1 MHVPPRRSRSSK
13 RSRRRLPRAT
23 LLALVIPAVA
33 VGWLVFHAF
42 GVGEATSGH
51 ARRPA
56 GKLTTKVYQ
65 SAAHTCPGLPWSVL
79 GAIHAV
85 ESRRGN
91 AATISAAGAQ
101 GPMQF
106 LPETWAVF
114 GVDGNNDGKADI
126 DNPVDSVFG
135 AAKYLCATG
144 GGDPASLGDAVWN
157 YNHSLEYVD
166 LVLRV
171 SDEIQRDGLPG
182 ATRSLDRS
190 P

>member
-1 MHVPPRRSRSSK
+1 M
-13 RSRRRLPRAT
+13 
-23 LLALVIPAVA
+23 LLVLVIPAVA
-33 VGWLVFHAF
+33 LGGLVFYAF
-42 GVGEATSGH
+42 GIGASSGQ
-51 ARRPA
+51 ASRPVR
-56 GKLTTKVYQ
+56 KLTANVYQ
-65 SAAHTCPGLPWSVL
+65 SAARTCPGLPWSVL

-91 AATISAAGAQ
+91 TATISAAGAQ

-106 LPETWAVF
+106 LPETWAEF
-114 GVDGNNDGKADI
+114 GVDGNNDGKADV

-135 AAKYLCATG
+135 AAKYLCANG
-144 GGDPASLGDAVWN
+144 GGDPASLGGAVWN

>member
-1 MHVPPRRSRSSK
+1 M
-13 RSRRRLPRAT
+13 

-33 VGWLVFHAF
+33 VGWLVFHAL
-42 GVGEATSGH
+42 GVGESSTRASD
-51 ARRPA
+51 P
-56 GKLTTKVYQ
+56 KLTASVYQ
-65 SAAHTCPGLPWSVL
+65 TAARTCPGLPWSVL

-91 AATISAAGAQ
+91 TATVSLAGAR

-106 LPETWAVF
+106 LPSTWAEF
-114 GVDGNNDGKADI
+114 GVDGDNDGKVDI
-126 DNPVDSVFG
+126 ENPVDSVFG

-144 GGDPASLGDAVWN
+144 GGDPASLGGAVWN

-171 SDEIQRDGLPG
+171 SGVIERDGLSV
-182 ATRSLDRS
+182 ATRSLDS
-190 P
+190 A